1 MDHSQE
7 RWGRP
12 RSDVYGPYQYAI
24 HNAGAGSGPSTATQ
38 QPIITGT
45 SVIAIKFDNGVILA
59 ADNLASY
66 GSLARFTDQERLI
79 KVGKETVVGMSGDV
93 SDMQYIEMML
103 ERLIIEDDY
112 AQDGHNLRA
121 PHIYE
126 YLSRVMY
133 ARRSKVDP
141 LWNAI
146 LVAGKKDDGSPFL
159 AYVDLLGVTYSSP
172 SLATGFG
179 AYLAVPLLR
188 QLVSD
193 EGDEKSVTEAEA
205 RAKIEQCMK
214 VLFYRDARSL
224 DKYTIATTYLDGEV
238 KIEKDQRCQDMSW
251 RFAEHIRGYGTQKV

>member
-1 MDHSQE
+1 MDHMPE
-7 RWGRP
+7 NWGRP
-12 RSDVYGPYQYAI
+12 RSEIYGVYNSAI
-24 HNAGAGSGPSTATQ
+24 HNAGPATHTQ
-38 QPIITGT
+38 QPSITGT
-45 SVIAIKFDNGVILA
+45 SVIALKYNKGVMLA

-79 KVGKETVVGMSGDV
+79 KVGKETVVGISGDV
-93 SDMQYIEMML
+93 SDMQYIELLL
-103 ERLIIEDDY
+103 ERLIIEDNY
-112 AQDGHNLRA
+112 EQDGHNLRA

-133 ARRSKVDP
+133 NRRSKVDP

-172 SLATGFG
+172 SIATGFG

-188 QLVSD
+188 KIASD
-193 EGDEKSVTEAEA
+193 DGDEKKITEEQA
-205 RAKIEQCMK
+205 RAAIDECMK

-224 DKYTIATTYLDGEV
+224 DKYSVATVTTDGEV
-238 KIEKDQRCQDMSW
+238 TIEQNVRCKDMSW
-251 RFAEHIRGYGTQKV
+251 RFAEHIHGYGTQKM